1 MSGGLVMCT
10 YEHAPLGAKHHSGE
24 VEVRAWSGLTGRPW
38 PIGSLSKLN
47 VRSESVSSSTVWKG
61 TMATDWTFNGT
72 WPYEPKWF
80 DSADGHMHYVGEGS
94 RDGKP
99 VVMTWS
105 SSSAGRCSSV
115 WRP

>member
-1 MSGGLVMCT
+1 
-10 YEHAPLGAKHHSGE
+10 
-24 VEVRAWSGLTGRPW
+24 
-38 PIGSLSKLN
+38 
-47 VRSESVSSSTVWKG
+47 
-61 TMATDWTFNGT
+61 MATDWTFNGT